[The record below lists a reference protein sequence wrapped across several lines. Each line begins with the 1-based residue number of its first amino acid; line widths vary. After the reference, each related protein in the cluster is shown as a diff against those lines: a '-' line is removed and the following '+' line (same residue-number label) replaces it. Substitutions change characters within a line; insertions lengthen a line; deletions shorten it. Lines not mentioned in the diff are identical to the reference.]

1 MADVHMLNA
10 LTAKRRE
17 LIGQIEDRRW
27 ERKHRSEEL
36 AHLEAT
42 IQLLDP
48 QWVPDRVPVR
58 GRGRRRRFFR
68 SAECQR
74 LVLEAQRKAE
84 AAIPED
90 VLVATLLAGGSG
102 RGTGRDP

>member
-27 ERKHRSEEL
+27 EPKHRGEEL

-42 IQLLDP
+42 IRLFDP
-48 QWVPDRVPVR
+48 QWVPDRMPVR
-58 GRGRRRRFFR
+58 GRGR
-68 SAECQR
+68 
-74 LVLEAQRKAE
+74 
-84 AAIPED
+84 
-90 VLVATLLAGGSG
+90 
-102 RGTGRDP
+102 